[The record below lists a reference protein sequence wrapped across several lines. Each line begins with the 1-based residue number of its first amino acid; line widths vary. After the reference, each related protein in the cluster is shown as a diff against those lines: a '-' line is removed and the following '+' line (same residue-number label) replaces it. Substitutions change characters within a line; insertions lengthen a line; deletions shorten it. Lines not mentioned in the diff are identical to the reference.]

1 MVIIRAY
8 YVGDTV
14 VATQHRKDETYTNA
28 NRAPEFAATDWF
40 EADSADLYD
49 GPVDEDATNLIPFE
63 SLRAI
68 GPINSKT
75 MGHDVADKDARRL
88 GRKNRTKGQGGTL
101 DDLYA
106 ILAGGGT
113 LTPPQLNQMLR
124 LERGLE

>member
-1 MVIIRAY
+1 MPLIRIY
-8 YVGDTV
+8 HSGDTV
-14 VATQHRKDETYTNA
+14 LTTEHRADETYTDG
-28 NRAPEFAATDWF
+28 NRLDYRATDDWF

-49 GPVDEDATNLIPFE
+49 GPIDNDETTLIPFE

-68 GPINSKT
+68 GPANGKAL
-75 MGHDVADKDARRL
+75 GHDVADKDARRL
-88 GRKNRTKGQGGTL
+88 DRKNRTKGQGGTL

-124 LERGLE
+124 LERGL